1 MRTTAA
7 MAWVLLVAILLLG
20 PSPWSGSLPGAEA
33 KLSNQMKMPVT
44 KEDIKRKAEKKQ
56 KGQPMTED
64 VENSLP
70 DWEDDPVMKS
80 KLKCN
85 GEKLAEY
92 RRREPIPIRPLCAR
106 RLLFLK
112 TPIGQL
118 TLSLSPPLPAA
129 CAVVVS
135 ELVSAL
141 KKKREQRKFKLTP
154 DENMGA
160 LERGC
165 FQVRRDYGLQM
176 RNNKVTP
183 VYSNDH
189 SIAKTEGAWISTFLV
204 STCGSVVGDYDD
216 YIIANYATTPVHE
229 LAATV
234 CQRAPGSEDDD
245 DDDWRDDDDDG
256 GVPKGLGVC
265 PVGLD
270 MSKAN
275 THDDGWTVEEA
286 IRKVEEKNR
295 KEKEMLDRQQK
306 RAGMK
311 KKKRK
316 QKMDEL

>member
-1 MRTTAA
+1 M
-7 MAWVLLVAILLLG
+7 
-20 PSPWSGSLPGAEA
+20 
-33 KLSNQMKMPVT
+33 
-44 KEDIKRKAEKKQ
+44 
-56 KGQPMTED
+56 
-64 VENSLP
+64 
-70 DWEDDPVMKS
+70 
-80 KLKCN
+80 
-85 GEKLAEY
+85 
-92 RRREPIPIRPLCAR
+92 
-106 RLLFLK
+106 
-112 TPIGQL
+112 
-118 TLSLSPPLPAA
+118 SLSPPLPAA

-204 STCGSVVGDYDD
+204 STRPVVGDYDD

-229 LAATV
+229 LAAAV
-234 CQRAPGSEDDD
+234 CQRAPVEDDD
-245 DDDWRDDDDDG
+245 DDARTTTTTTAAACPR
-256 GVPKGLGVC
+256 VSAC

-286 IRKVEEKNR
+286 IRKVEEKSR
-295 KEKEMLDRQQK
+295 KDKKSGQAAETRWDEEEKEQQAK
-306 RAGMK
+306 GG
-311 KKKRK
+311 
-316 QKMDEL
+316 